1 MGKKKLSAVQRLQQM
16 NFRLFCQVVACGLN
30 SILGSLMVDRGMA
43 KICNLNRV
51 TSGELH
57 YLFFLLV
64 CIAYQPSCR
73 YFIMIM

>member
-30 SILGSLMVDRGMA
+30 PILGSLMVDRRMA
-43 KICNLNRV
+43 KICNLNRI
-51 TSGELH
+51 TNGELD
-57 YLFFLLV
+57 YLFFSFSMN
-64 CIAYQPSCR
+64 AYQPSCC